1 MINFKIAA
9 DDFGNNMLSLLSIH
23 ALMDDT
29 MDELVKTLTEV
40 RDHINDEEK
49 WDTMEW
55 EILRT
60 ELEG

>member
-1 MINFKIAA
+1 
-9 DDFGNNMLSLLSIH
+9 MLSLISIH

>member
-1 MINFKIAA
+1 
-9 DDFGNNMLSLLSIH
+9 MLSLLSIH

-49 WDTMEW
+49 WDTAEW